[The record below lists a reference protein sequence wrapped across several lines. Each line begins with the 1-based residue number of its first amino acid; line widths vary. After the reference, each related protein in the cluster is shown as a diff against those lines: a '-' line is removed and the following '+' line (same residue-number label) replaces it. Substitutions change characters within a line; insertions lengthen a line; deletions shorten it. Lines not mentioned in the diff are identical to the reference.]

1 MKVLIVEDDP
11 FISEDLKFEI
21 ETRFP
26 TEISKIIGPATSYS
40 EAVSLTYTT
49 SPDLILLDISL
60 GEDKDA
66 GIRLA
71 HFINQQI
78 GIPII
83 FLSGLPK
90 QIGFDQAKFLCP
102 FDFIHKPFNPDILA
116 EKIELALI
124 YQSQRKNSGQINT
137 HSNNGTQSKLM
148 VTTGFNEITA
158 IPVNDLIL
166 LEADDKIIR
175 AFTVTSKKSIDF
187 ISPGLKN
194 FYQNNLFLLKNFY
207 RLNRKHV
214 FNLNMVHKIKNNHIL
229 LPKINNNMGNGLDSF
244 FQLPI
249 PKNGD
254 SKKLLYARLG
264 YKN

>member
-11 FISEDLKFEI
+11 FIAEDLRFEI
-21 ETRFP
+21 STRFP
-26 TEISKIIGPATSYS
+26 SEITDIIGPALNYAD
-40 EAVSLTYTT
+40 AVSLIHSS
-49 SPDLILLDISL
+49 SPDLIMLDISL
-60 GEDKDA
+60 GDDKDA

-71 HFINQQI
+71 HFINQHI
-78 GIPII
+78 CIPII

-90 QIGFDQAKFLCP
+90 QLGFDQAKFLCP
-102 FDFIHKPFNPDILA
+102 FDFIHKPFDPDILA
-116 EKIELALI
+116 EKIELAII
-124 YQSQRKNSGQINT
+124 YQSQRKNLSNT
-137 HSNNGTQSKLM
+137 DLNPIPGAQNKLM

-158 IPVNDLIL
+158 IPVSDLIL

-175 AFTVTSKKSIDF
+175 AFTTKNKQSIDF
-187 ISPGLKN
+187 TSPGLKN
-194 FYQNNLFLLKNFY
+194 FYQKNLFILKDFH

-229 LPKINNNMGNGLDSF
+229 LPKIPNSMENTKESF

>member
-11 FISEDLKFEI
+11 FIADDLKFEI
-21 ETRFP
+21 STRFP
-26 TEISKIIGPATSYS
+26 SEISEIIGAATNYAD
-40 EAVSLTYTT
+40 AVSLIYSS
-49 SPDLILLDISL
+49 SPDLVLLDISL

-78 GIPII
+78 CIPII

-90 QIGFDQAKFLCP
+90 QMGFDQAKFLCP
-102 FDFIHKPFNPDILA
+102 FDFIHKPFDPDILA
-116 EKIELALI
+116 EKIELAII
-124 YQSQRKNSGQINT
+124 YQSQRKNLGQTNLT
-137 HSNNGTQSKLM
+137 SNPGIHNKLM

-158 IPVNDLIL
+158 IPVRDLIL

-175 AFTVTSKKSIDF
+175 AFTTNNKQSIDF
-187 ISPGLKN
+187 TSPGLKN
-194 FYQNNLFLLKNFY
+194 FYQNNLFMLKDFY

-214 FNLNMVHKIKNNHIL
+214 FNLNMVHKIKDNHIF
-229 LPKINNNMGNGLDSF
+229 LPKLPSRLGNNIEGF